1 MKLKSLLL
9 IAVTAAP
16 AWAAQVSGT
25 DWLTAAASTDGSSSA
40 LLLVGLG
47 LMATIARRRFK

>member
-16 AWAAQVSGT
+16 AWAAQVSGA

>member
-25 DWLTAAASTDGSSSA
+25 DLLTVAASTDGSSSA
-40 LLLVGLG
+40 LLLAGLG

>member
-1 MKLKSLLL
+1 MKLKLLL
-9 IAVTAAP
+9 LVAATAAP

-25 DWLTAAASTDGSSSA
+25 DLLTVAASTDGSTFA
-40 LLLVGLG
+40 LLLTGLG

>member
-1 MKLKSLLL
+1 MKLKSLML

-16 AWAAQVSGT
+16 AWAVQVSGA
-25 DWLTAAASTDGSSSA
+25 DLLTSVATTDGNSLA
-40 LLLVGLG
+40 MLAAGLG